1 MLNEH
6 AKESLKE
13 AGLGLVLD
21 DDYRDGVS
29 KCIALDLSNDT
40 GAKLEAF
47 GLDDRTA
54 GFDKKVDN
62 LPPDKYAIEKKV
74 IEILER
80 KNNES

>member
-1 MLNEH
+1 MMII
-6 AKESLKE
+6 KMESVN
-13 AGLGLVLD
+13 VLHW
-21 DDYRDGVS
+21 
-29 KCIALDLSNDT
+29 ILSNET
-40 GAKLEAF
+40 GAKLEVL

-80 KNNES
+80 KVNDS

>member
-1 MLNEH
+1 MTQEQN
-6 AKESLKE
+6 LKF
-13 AGLGLVLD
+13 
-21 DDYRDGVS
+21 
-29 KCIALDLSNDT
+29 
-40 GAKLEAF
+40 F

-80 KNNES
+80 KVNES